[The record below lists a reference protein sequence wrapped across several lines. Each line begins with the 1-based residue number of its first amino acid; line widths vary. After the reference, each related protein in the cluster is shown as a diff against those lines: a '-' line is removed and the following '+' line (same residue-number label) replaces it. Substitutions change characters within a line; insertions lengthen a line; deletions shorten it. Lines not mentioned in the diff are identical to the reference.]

1 MNWYNSQQ
9 RVSNA
14 FDTVS
19 FLEISE
25 AIIGVFKNVVKK
37 IFITEFIILK
47 MKNEMQLKNEKK
59 FKLSQRTAKISNR

>member
-25 AIIGVFKNVVKK
+25 AIIGVFKNVKK

-47 MKNEMQLKNEKK
+47 MKNEMQLKMKSN
-59 FKLSQRTAKISNR
+59 LKIQVVTEDS

>member
-9 RVSNA
+9 HVSNA

-25 AIIGVFKNVVKK
+25 AIIGVYKNVVKK
-37 IFITEFIILK
+37 IFITKFIILK
-47 MKNEMQLKNEKK
+47 NEKQLKYSSCHRGQLK
-59 FKLSQRTAKISNR
+59 

>member
-9 RVSNA
+9 HVSNA

-25 AIIGVFKNVVKK
+25 AIIGVYKNVVKK
-37 IFITEFIILK
+37 IFITKFIILK
-47 MKNEMQLKNEKK
+47 NEKQLQYSSCHRGQLK
-59 FKLSQRTAKISNR
+59 

>member
-47 MKNEMQLKNEKK
+47 MKNEMQLKNEKQLK
-59 FKLSQRTAKISNR
+59 NSSCHRGQLK